1 MRTPTED
8 GQAIDKANV
17 SEHIKHIFDEGEL
30 EGIGS
35 CSEYPNNCGNGKNIN
50 LLKVGGNKDV

>member
-1 MRTPTED
+1 MGR
-8 GQAIDKANV
+8 QSSKANV
-17 SEHIKHIFDEGEL
+17 SEHIKHIFNEGEL

-35 CSEYPNNCGNGKNIN
+35 CSEFLNNCGNGKNIN

>member
-1 MRTPTED
+1 MGR
-8 GQAIDKANV
+8 QSSKANV

-35 CSEYPNNCGNGKNIN
+35 CSELPNNCGNGKNVN